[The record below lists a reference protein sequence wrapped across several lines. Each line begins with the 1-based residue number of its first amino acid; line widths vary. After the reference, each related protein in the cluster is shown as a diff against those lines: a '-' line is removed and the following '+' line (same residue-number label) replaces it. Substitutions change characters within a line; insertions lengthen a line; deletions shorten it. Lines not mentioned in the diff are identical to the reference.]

1 MNTFKESIEIIQE
14 MQEHFKKRPDA
25 TFKIILDM
33 LKKALEI
40 LEKLGILEEWTKI
53 MDEKYGKI

>member
-14 MQEHFKKRPDA
+14 MQEHFKKRTDA

-40 LEKLGILEEWTKI
+40 LEKLGTLEEWTKI